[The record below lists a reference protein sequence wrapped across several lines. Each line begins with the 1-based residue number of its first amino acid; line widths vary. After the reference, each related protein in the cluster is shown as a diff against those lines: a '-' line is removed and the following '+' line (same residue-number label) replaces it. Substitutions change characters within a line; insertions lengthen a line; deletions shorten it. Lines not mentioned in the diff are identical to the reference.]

1 MLFLCV
7 IGAWLQIATV
17 AYKREGG
24 GNQWRCEQEKRR
36 AHIRG
41 RSRSGE
47 GNTAGPQSAAV
58 CVCVWV
64 LVGRRVTGGADTHRR
79 SVAFN
84 ATVTSW
90 SLPQL
95 ATRSNPAAG
104 GGDTP
109 HAQAGSSST
118 TATCEEQQQQQQQ
131 GGEIENGIMTT
142 QHAERKSTRPHA
154 AKRRH
159 LTPERHTTP
168 NQASLHKDKTFTH
181 ISTHVAVRHAMKAQ
195 LLK

>member
-17 AYKREGG
+17 AYKRKGG

-64 LVGRRVTGGADTHRR
+64 LVGRRVTGGADTHHR
-79 SVAFN
+79 SLAFN

-95 ATRSNPAAG
+95 ATRSSSPTAHVVMRVVVEQPGIGRQRARVTASRAHRRRVHAA
-104 GGDTP
+104 TP
-109 HAQAGSSST
+109 HAQAG
-118 TATCEEQQQQQQQ
+118 QQQHH
-131 GGEIENGIMTT
+131 NY
-142 QHAERKSTRPHA
+142 
-154 AKRRH
+154 
-159 LTPERHTTP
+159 L
-168 NQASLHKDKTFTH
+168 
-181 ISTHVAVRHAMKAQ
+181 
-195 LLK
+195 